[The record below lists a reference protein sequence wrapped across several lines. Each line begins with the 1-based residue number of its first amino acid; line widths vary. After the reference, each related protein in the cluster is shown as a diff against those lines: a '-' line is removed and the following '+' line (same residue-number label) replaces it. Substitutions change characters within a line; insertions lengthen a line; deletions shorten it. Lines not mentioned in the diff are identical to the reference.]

1 MERKKSYTNWTR
13 ERGDVP
19 PAMMAAAREYRVGWR
34 ICKKRETI
42 NIPQPIC
49 PYPSHPPV
57 RGRRKRSEQNMRC
70 IVEAVIPAEAG
81 NRSIMDGTLPSK
93 MKKYLDDVKP
103 EAVYFTVK
111 DGQRTI
117 FVVVNLPSEDKM
129 VAFHEPL
136 WLDWGAAV
144 TVTPAMSLAD
154 LEKAGKDMEK
164 LAKERK

>member
-1 MERKKSYTNWTR
+1 
-13 ERGDVP
+13 
-19 PAMMAAAREYRVGWR
+19 
-34 ICKKRETI
+34 
-42 NIPQPIC
+42 
-49 PYPSHPPV
+49 
-57 RGRRKRSEQNMRC
+57 MRC

-136 WLDWGAAV
+136 WLDWGASV